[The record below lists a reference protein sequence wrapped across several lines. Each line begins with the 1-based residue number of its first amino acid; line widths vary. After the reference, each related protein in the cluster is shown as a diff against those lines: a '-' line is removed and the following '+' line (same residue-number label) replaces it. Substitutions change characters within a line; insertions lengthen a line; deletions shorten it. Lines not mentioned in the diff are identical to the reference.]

1 MSEDRFS
8 LDDILA
14 GLPLRDSNPAR
25 ADRVR
30 ARCHRVLLRN
40 APAAPSVRRG
50 PSPLRRAL
58 ETAVVGGFCTAY
70 LWLLAAVALRARG
83 LL

>member
-14 GLPLRDSNPAR
+14 QVPLRDSNPAR
-25 ADRVR
+25 SDLVR

-40 APAAPSVRRG
+40 VPAPPSVRRK

-58 ETAVVGGFCTAY
+58 ETAAVGGFCTAY
-70 LWLLAAVALRARG
+70 LWLLAAVALHARG